1 MAWASAVEVPAPD
14 RFDWFV
20 ETISSA
26 LMPSA
31 LSARDAAAFHAE
43 GAFLGLGPVQLSRFS
58 YSPLRSRRTPALIR
72 RGDPEQ
78 YQLGLVTRGS
88 AWYAQ
93 GGSEAELHAGDMV
106 LWDTSRPYDSGSG
119 LDDGSVEVLVLQIP
133 KARLPLAAP
142 QVDQLVAR
150 RIYSTTGIRPVLAQ
164 FLGAVVGNG
173 SDCRPRGLGSLGS
186 VAVELAAAC
195 LIQQLGAE
203 TQPPEAARAHVLLR
217 QVDAFIEQNLADPDL
232 TPRAIAD
239 RHHIS
244 LRSLYTLFQDH
255 VDDQGRSEG
264 VAEAIRRRRLERCRA
279 DLGSPQL
286 RRQPVHVIAARWGFP
301 NAAAFS
307 RSFRAVYGV
316 TPQAY
321 RSEAQEPRAVAEQ
334 QA

>member
-1 MAWASAVEVPAPD
+1 MWHGASAVEVPAPD

-150 RIYSTTGIRPVLAQ
+150 RMDSTTGIRAVLAQ

-173 SDCRPRGLGSLGS
+173 SDCRPGPNSRRRPGARRWRAGS
-186 VAVELAAAC
+186 VRVAATSDGGDGSGRVQNPLRVSTGRTRPHPDSPRRKSRELHPGLFLC
-195 LIQQLGAE
+195 G
-203 TQPPEAARAHVLLR
+203 
-217 QVDAFIEQNLADPDL
+217 DPAPCDPHCSAPL
-232 TPRAIAD
+232 PSGPTIPW
-239 RHHIS
+239 S
-244 LRSLYTLFQDH
+244 GPTT
-255 VDDQGRSEG
+255 G
-264 VAEAIRRRRLERCRA
+264 RRRPTI
-279 DLGSPQL
+279 GV
-286 RRQPVHVIAARWGFP
+286 PVSA
-301 NAAAFS
+301 
-307 RSFRAVYGV
+307 
-316 TPQAY
+316 
-321 RSEAQEPRAVAEQ
+321 PRF
-334 QA
+334 